1 MTDFK
6 DIIKP
11 KEKEKEEEGKK
22 SEEVFTQIQRDM
34 LKSSILKIAM
44 LANQMSEMSGNRDYS
59 SQLDEVSGAEVVLEN
74 VLKGESAETR
84 KTYFAEAEERAKIE
98 GLTDIDIMAKDAVAL
113 KKAQMSHA
121 DYHIDSTSGRVV
133 VDGKEKNAPEEE
145 DELDEPELSL

>member
-11 KEKEKEEEGKK
+11 KEKEKEEDNKK
-22 SEEVFTQIQRDM
+22 SEEVFTQIQREM

-44 LANQMSEMSGNRDYS
+44 LANQMSEMSGNRYYS

-84 KTYFAEAEERAKIE
+84 KKIGRAH
-98 GLTDIDIMAKDAVAL
+98 V
-113 KKAQMSHA
+113 
-121 DYHIDSTSGRVV
+121 
-133 VDGKEKNAPEEE
+133 
-145 DELDEPELSL
+145 